1 MSLRNILSISV
12 LALATAASASAG
24 TILFDDFNYPIGPL
38 DGQNGGIGW
47 AGSWV
52 GIPEYVVAAGSLS
65 YCDASGCLQ
74 QSGNRAQFVPS
85 SLAGTNSLR
94 TLSSLGSNG
103 STFWL
108 SFLISFDGTLA
119 QNEADIRIDG
129 KNGNLSVGRELI
141 DQTNWSVEDSAS
153 ATPYTQSSIPIV
165 PGQALFAAIRIDQN
179 ADPNA
184 SDTVTVYLDPHPAA
198 VPGASP
204 GVVGMVFTDLNFN
217 TSNIAMALDGA
228 AFPNPL
234 TTGFVANYDPIRGG
248 TTYFDVAPEAS
259 SVVPEPASWSLIAG
273 VLAIIAGAVRRR
285 ARDGRHFE

>member
-1 MSLRNILSISV
+1 MRNILSISV
-12 LALATAASASAG
+12 LAVATAAFATADP
-24 TILFDDFNYPIGPL
+24 ILFDDFNYPIGPL

-47 AGSWV
+47 AGAWD
-52 GIPEYVVAAGSLS
+52 GIPEYVVAPGSLS
-65 YCDASGCLQ
+65 YCDATGCLQ

-119 QNEADIRIDG
+119 LNTADFRIDG
-129 KNGNLSVGRELI
+129 KNGNLSVGRELV
-141 DQTNWSVEDSAS
+141 DQTNWSLEDSAS

-165 PGQALFAAIRIDQN
+165 PGQALFVAIRIDQN

-184 SDTVTVYLDPHPAA
+184 NDTVTVYLDPSPAA
-198 VPGASP
+198 VPSANP
-204 GVVGMVFTDLNFN
+204 GVVGMVFNDLNFN
-217 TSNIAMALDGA
+217 TSNVTMALDGS

-248 TTYFDVAPEAS
+248 TTYFDVAPAAS
-259 SVVPEPASWSLIAG
+259 SAVPEPAWSFMAG
-273 VLAIIAGAVRRR
+273 VLAMFAVAVRRR
-285 ARDGRHFE
+285 AARK